1 MHAVMLSVT
10 FDDLE
15 AAGRDLRERRVP
27 RLKQLPG
34 FVAGYWVAFDGHKTG
49 RSMMAFESE
58 EEARAAASFI
68 EEGTA
73 TDPGE
78 TWERVEVGEVYA
90 QG

>member
-1 MHAVMLSVT
+1 MYAVMLSVT

-15 AAGRDLRERRVP
+15 AAGRDLRERRLP
-27 RLKQLPG
+27 RVKQLPG
-34 FVAGYWVAFDGHKTG
+34 FVAGYWVAFDGQKTG

-58 EEARAAASFI
+58 DDARAAASFI

-78 TWERVEVGEVYA
+78 TWERVEVGEIYA